1 MIAMMFTGLERFR
14 RRKWGKE
21 WGGHSIFV
29 KVHKLWVP
37 VLVLLWTHSKAFW
50 AYSLFPMGLI
60 LVDKLIG
67 RLRGKEPVELLRAV
81 SPTKDVLHLTMRLA
95 SGRRFKFQ
103 AGQYIFLQA
112 PGISAEWHPFTLS
125 SSPEERT
132 FSLHIRSG
140 RTLLA
145 PPPAQLSP
153 WPTPPPQQQRSAAGG
168 GGYRAMCGRSRCR
181 SDMDWTYAL
190 RQMLLPEE
198 GGRAKTF
205 SRPGTLVSATSQF
218 ANDDPGKSRA
228 ISIPHTLFVDG
239 PYGSASEEVFHFEV
253 MVLVAA
259 GIGVTPF
266 ASILKTLAKQAR
278 EDRLESPLK
287 KVVFYWICRDDREFL
302 SFKDVLVDILED
314 TSLAG
319 IFELNTY
326 ITGEVNLKSVSADEK
341 YNQYA
346 GRPNWNRIGQSIG
359 DSFPTSDVGV
369 FLSSAG
375 QTPSGS
381 SWRR

>member
-1 MIAMMFTGLERFR
+1 MLPLDDTRWFHKVVGLLMAIAAVGHIACHYHRFAWHRAFGSGEPIARQAVGTWTGISGHLIALCMIAMMFTGLERFR
-14 RRKWGKE
+14 RRKWGKD

-50 AYSLFPMGLI
+50 AYSLFPVGLI

-132 FSLHIRSG
+132 FSLHIR
-140 RTLLA
+140 
-145 PPPAQLSP
+145 
-153 WPTPPPQQQRSAAGG
+153 
-168 GGYRAMCGRSRCR
+168 CR

-218 ANDDPGKSRA
+218 ANDDPAKSRA

-287 KVVFYWICRDDREFL
+287 KVALPRPPWPGHTRSRVRALHPTLPRARCRSSSTGSAATIASSSPSKTCSSTSSRTRASRASL
-302 SFKDVLVDILED
+302 S
-314 TSLAG
+314 
-319 IFELNTY
+319 
-326 ITGEVNLKSVSADEK
+326 
-341 YNQYA
+341 
-346 GRPNWNRIGQSIG
+346 
-359 DSFPTSDVGV
+359 
-369 FLSSAG
+369 
-375 QTPSGS
+375 
-381 SWRR
+381 

>member
-1 MIAMMFTGLERFR
+1 MCT
-14 RRKWGKE
+14 
-21 WGGHSIFV
+21 
-29 KVHKLWVP
+29 LWVF

-50 AYSLFPMGLI
+50 AYSLFPVGLI

-103 AGQYIFLQA
+103 AGQYPAFSVQMEVRPLPRYRSCGLGYIFLQA

-132 FSLHIRSG
+132 FSLHI
-140 RTLLA
+140 
-145 PPPAQLSP
+145 
-153 WPTPPPQQQRSAAGG
+153 
-168 GGYRAMCGRSRCR
+168 RCR

-218 ANDDPGKSRA
+218 ANDDPAKSRA

-287 KVVFYWICRDDREFL
+287 KVALPRPPWPGHIRDRARGL
-302 SFKDVLVDILED
+302 STLLFHVP
-314 TSLAG
+314 A
-319 IFELNTY
+319 
-326 ITGEVNLKSVSADEK
+326 
-341 YNQYA
+341 A
-346 GRPNWNRIGQSIG
+346 GRLLLDLP
-359 DSFPTSDVGV
+359 
-369 FLSSAG
+369 
-375 QTPSGS
+375 
-381 SWRR
+381 RRSRVPLLQRRARRHPRGHEPRGHL